1 MTIQGGGAVGEIVGG
16 GVLLLDHSES
26 VHGA

>member
-1 MTIQGGGAVGEIVGG
+1 MTIQDWGAVGEIVGG

-26 VHGA
+26 IHGA